1 VFVVLELEKISPRAR
16 TVILSAILI
25 IGSVYF
31 VSLQMWGTSTV
42 EPKVVRIGVISP
54 STSLLNVTA
63 LMGFAEEDIN
73 SYYKSQGRDMTIR
86 FEISDAGGNR
96 SVHLDRIKGFK
107 AEGINIVIGGAWS
120 SQASSSLSYVN
131 ENNMLLFSP
140 GSTSPALAIPG
151 DNLFR
156 LCPDD
161 AVQGRVMSEV
171 LWSWGVKAIVVIQRE
186 DVWADGIYDALF
198 QNFSK
203 MGGVIVERVR
213 YDPAD
218 TDFREC
224 LKLAEERVQE
234 AINLYGVDHVAVE
247 VLGFHEVADLVT
259 VAKGYPA
266 IYGLYWFGSDGT
278 ALNIALSVNAPEEA
292 DHLKI
297 FSTLTAPVE
306 SQSIKALRDRYLS
319 SSGRTLDTY
328 QAEFYA
334 ANWYDAAWICAKAV
348 LEAGTTDTDKVKEV
362 LPRVADNN
370 YTTGLC
376 RLNPAGDRETADYI
390 IWGYGLVNG
399 RCEDMRYGLYD
410 GLKGKVIWDTE
421 TLARRVREGPSSAPP
436 GQS

>member
-1 VFVVLELEKISPRAR
+1 
-16 TVILSAILI
+16 
-25 IGSVYF
+25 
-31 VSLQMWGTSTV
+31 MWGASTV
-42 EPKVVRIGVISP
+42 EPKVVRIGVISSSTP
-54 STSLLNVTA
+54 SLTSVKT
-63 LMGFAEEDIN
+63 LMGLAEEDIN

-86 FEISDAGGNR
+86 FEISDAGGK
-96 SVHLDRIKGFK
+96 SEVHLDRIKEFK

-140 GSTSPALAIPG
+140 GSTFLALAIPG

-161 AVQGRVMSEV
+161 TVQGLVMSEV
-171 LWSWGVKAIVVIQRE
+171 LWSWGVKAIIVIQRG
-186 DVWADGIYDALF
+186 DVWADGIYDVLS
-198 QNFSK
+198 QNFSR
-203 MGGVIVERVR
+203 MGGVIMERVR
-213 YDPAD
+213 YDP
-218 TDFREC
+218 TNPDFREC
-224 LKLAEERVQE
+224 LKLADEGAQE

-247 VLGFHEVADLVT
+247 VLGLHEVADLAT
-259 VAKGYPA
+259 MAKDYPT

-306 SQSIKALRDRYLS
+306 SQSIETLRDRYQS
-319 SSGRTLDTY
+319 SSGRTLDAY

-370 YTTGLC
+370 YATGLC

-399 RCEDMRYGLYD
+399 RCEDTMYGLYD
-410 GLKGKVIWDTE
+410 GLKGEVTWYTE
-421 TLARRVREGPSSAPP
+421 TLRFSPP
-436 GQS
+436 GQR

>member
-1 VFVVLELEKISPRAR
+1 VFVVLELEKVSQRTR
-16 TVILSAILI
+16 TVIISAILLT
-25 IGSVYF
+25 GLVYL

-54 STSLLNVTA
+54 STSSLNVTA

-73 SYYKSQGRDMTIR
+73 SYYKSQGRDVTIR
-86 FEISDAGGNR
+86 FEICDAGG
-96 SVHLDRIKGFK
+96 SSEAHLDRIKGFK

-120 SQASSSLSYVN
+120 SQASASLSYVN

-171 LWSWGVKAIVVIQRE
+171 LWSWGVKAIVVIQRG

-203 MGGVIVERVR
+203 MGGVIVERAR
-213 YDPAD
+213 YDPMD
-218 TDFREC
+218 INFGEC
-224 LKLAEERVQE
+224 LKLADEGAQE

-247 VLGFHEVADLVT
+247 VLGYHEVANLVT
-259 VAKGYPA
+259 IAKDYPT

-278 ALNIALSVNAPEEA
+278 ALNIALSDNAPEEA
-292 DHLKI
+292 DHLKM
-297 FSTLTAPVE
+297 FSPLAAPVE
-306 SQSIKALRDRYLS
+306 SQGIEALRDRYLS

-348 LEAGTTDTDKVKEV
+348 LEAGTMDTDKVKEV

-370 YTTGLC
+370 YATGLC

-399 RCEDMRYGLYD
+399 RCEDTRYGLYD
-410 GLKGKVIWDTE
+410 GLKDKVTWDTE
-421 TLARRVREGPSSAPP
+421 TLGLPP
-436 GQS
+436 PAQR